1 MHFISDVKLF
11 KEINPEKLFIHEAAK
26 NEALMQKVLKIVGDG
41 IRKYLEYAIE
51 LKEKQPE
58 LFDQVIADYELS
70 TQMRG

>member
-1 MHFISDVKLF
+1 
-11 KEINPEKLFIHEAAK
+11 
-26 NEALMQKVLKIVGDG
+26 LMQKVLKIVGDG